1 MQQRTTRKGGAQTPA
16 PQLAPV
22 GWKCQRFT
30 TQLHPLTKPLC
41 YYSSEGAGDT
51 SSQTSPPF
59 SIGGGPAHQM
69 GVPAGTTV
77 GADPGTSENYP
88 NITHK
93 LTSEARC

>member
-22 GWKCQRFT
+22 GWKCQRFM

-51 SSQTSPPF
+51 SSQIRAPF
-59 SIGGGPAHQM
+59 SIRGAQHTRWGCLQAPLLEQTRGPLRIT
-69 GVPAGTTV
+69 P
-77 GADPGTSENYP
+77 TS
-88 NITHK
+88 
-93 LTSEARC
+93 LTS